1 MPSRSRRSRPNSFEQ
16 SPRVKEPSMQR
27 TLRNLAVAL
36 VAGTFAVAAGAQDKA
51 EKAAKKTAAAAS
63 ASGKV
68 VVNGVTIPQAR
79 IEAMNKELNAQGQ
92 PDTAE
97 RQAAIKDELVNREI
111 LAQAAAKRGL
121 DKNADIAAQM
131 DMARQAVLVRAL
143 FEEEVKKNPIT
154 DAQLQQQYEQFKG
167 SMGTNEYKVRHIL
180 VDKEDDAKATIAELN
195 KGGDFAKIAKEK
207 SKDPGSKDNGGDLDW
222 GPSGRYVK
230 PFADAISSMQKGQTT
245 SAPVKTDF
253 GYHVIRLDDV
263 RPLKVPAFAEL
274 KEQFRQ
280 RAQQAQI
287 QKLVMELRQK
297 AKIEER

>member
-1 MPSRSRRSRPNSFEQ
+1 
-16 SPRVKEPSMQR
+16 MQR

-51 EKAAKKTAAAAS
+51 EKAPKKSAAATS
-63 ASGKV
+63 SGGKV
-68 VVNGVTIPQAR
+68 VVNGVTIPQSR
-79 IEAMNKELNAQGQ
+79 IDAMNKELTAQGQ
-92 PDTAE
+92 PDTDE
-97 RQAAIKDELVNREI
+97 RKQAVRDELVNREI
-111 LAQAAAKRGL
+111 LAQAASKRGL
-121 DKNADIAAQM
+121 DKNPDIAAQM
-131 DMARQAVLVRAL
+131 EMARQAVLVRAL

-180 VDKEDDAKATIAELN
+180 VDKEEDAKAIIADLN

-222 GPSGRYVK
+222 GPSARYVK
-230 PFADAISSMQKGQTT
+230 PFADSVTSMQKGQTT
-245 SAPVKTDF
+245 TAPVKTDF
-253 GYHVIRLDDV
+253 GYHVIRLEDV
-263 RPLKVPAFAEL
+263 RPLSVPPFTEL

-287 QKLVMELRQK
+287 QKFVLDLRSK

>member
-1 MPSRSRRSRPNSFEQ
+1 
-16 SPRVKEPSMQR
+16 MQR

-51 EKAAKKTAAAAS
+51 EKAPRKSAAAAS
-63 ASGKV
+63 SSSGKV
-68 VVNGVTIPQAR
+68 VVNGVTIPQSR
-79 IEAMNKELNAQGQ
+79 IEAMNRELTSQGQ
-92 PDTAE
+92 PDTPE
-97 RQAAIKDELVNREI
+97 RQQAVKEELINREV
-111 LAQAAAKRGL
+111 LAQAAAKRGI
-121 DKNADIAAQM
+121 DKNPDVASQM

-143 FEEEVKKNPIT
+143 FEEEVKRNPIT
-154 DAQLQQQYEQFKG
+154 DAQLEQQYEQFKG

-180 VDKEDDAKATIAELN
+180 VDKEDEAKAIIDELN

-222 GPSGRYVK
+222 GPSARYVK
-230 PFADAISSMQKGQTT
+230 PFADTITGMQKGQTT